1 MWLNVIALILGG
13 GGVAYLIVEKLFMRR
28 SDKADAAA
36 KEVQNARDAAHLY
49 SEIDEIV
56 KSILNEQD
64 WKDIAKAIGED
75 IQVVGD
81 LAFTNY
87 GISTSGLWNK
97 YKAKPVKSIKPMK
110 VKKFE
115 INDGTEIIDGTEI
128 VVIEDD
134 GLLSFYGKRS
144 CSDLLFLVGYRGSIE
159 EVDNDVAA
167 NIAAQY
173 ESTISEE
180 EEAIAEALEEKL
192 TEDQ

>member
-1 MWLNVIALILGG
+1 
-13 GGVAYLIVEKLFMRR
+13 
-28 SDKADAAA
+28 
-36 KEVQNARDAAHLY
+36 
-49 SEIDEIV
+49 
-56 KSILNEQD
+56 
-64 WKDIAKAIGED
+64 
-75 IQVVGD
+75 
-81 LAFTNY
+81 
-87 GISTSGLWNK
+87 
-97 YKAKPVKSIKPMK
+97 MK

-115 INDGTEIIDGTEI
+115 TVYGVVLIVMEEDGM
-128 VVIEDD
+128 
-134 GLLSFYGKRS
+134 LSFYGKRS

>member
-1 MWLNVIALILGG
+1 MLMF
-13 GGVAYLIVEKLFMRR
+13 GGVIWISRFFCISLQRKQSDRWLLQGWVTLINFIGDGGRK
-28 SDKADAAA
+28 SS
-36 KEVQNARDAAHLY
+36 AHFRCQ
-49 SEIDEIV
+49 
-56 KSILNEQD
+56 KFN
-64 WKDIAKAIGED
+64 
-75 IQVVGD
+75 
-81 LAFTNY
+81 
-87 GISTSGLWNK
+87 NK
-97 YKAKPVKSIKPMK
+97 KIKIMK

-115 INDGTEIIDGTEI
+115 TVYGVVLIVMEEDGM
-128 VVIEDD
+128 
-134 GLLSFYGKRS
+134 LSFYGKRS

>member
-1 MWLNVIALILGG
+1 MKAIFKETINQMVSENLQTTACKEQLKKSIIDYFVNDGEYG
-13 GGVAYLIVEKLFMRR
+13 FM
-28 SDKADAAA
+28 K
-36 KEVQNARDAAHLY
+36 
-49 SEIDEIV
+49 IDEIV

-144 CSDLLFLVGYRGSIE
+144 RDDLFSLVMKQGKIE
-159 EVDNDVAA
+159 EVSDDMVFSISNKYSDLISDLEKTMNEAEERAA
-167 NIAAQY
+167 ERAV
-173 ESTISEE
+173 
-180 EEAIAEALEEKL
+180 EK
-192 TEDQ
+192 T